1 MNRAR
6 RNTLLLFYFL
16 FAACL
21 PAYANEPPAPDG
33 MLSLMMIIPVA
44 ILGLRLAGAKLPPRG
59 KAERILTGLALGF
72 SILFCAAGAGGAIFA
87 LAGWVFLLGYGIWR
101 GAQALKHGMGWR
113 RFAAGFAVI
122 LFTPLAFA
130 DYFASLNWYY
140 YTTRH
145 LEVRAVTRLYTI
157 RNAQQQFQISA
168 GKFGTLDGLIKA
180 GFLEGPRTVANLA
193 RGYQI
198 VEVRSDDPVRA
209 GKEYFVY
216 ASPENYGSSGPPVLP
231 GSSLWEALRPPKPRS
246 VRTFTLDESGVIRA
260 ADLGRARAVTR
271 QEAQKWKEFNWED

>member
-6 RNTLLLFYFL
+6 RNTLLLLYFL

-44 ILGLRLAGAKLPPRG
+44 IVGLRLAGAKLPPRG
-59 KAERILTGLALGF
+59 KARRILTGLALGF
-72 SILFCAAGAGGAIFA
+72 SIVLCAGGSEGYIFGV
-87 LAGWVFLLGYGIWR
+87 AGMAFLVVYGIWR

-130 DYFASLNWYY
+130 DYYASLNWYY

-145 LEVRAVTRLYTI
+145 LEVRAVGWLRTI
-157 RNAQQQFQISA
+157 RNAQQQFETST
-168 GKFGTLDGLIKA
+168 GKFGTLDELIKA
-180 GFLEGPRTVANLA
+180 GFLEGPRTVANPA
-193 RGYQI
+193 RGYRI

-216 ASPENYGSSGPPVLP
+216 ASPENYGSSGPPILP

-246 VRTFTLDESGVIRA
+246 LRTFALDESGVVRA
-260 ADLGRARAVTR
+260 ADLGRARPVTR
-271 QEAQKWKEFNWED
+271 QEAQKWKEWNWED